1 LSEFAMN
8 VRQGFARRDF
18 LRSSGFG
25 IGGLALT
32 YLLHQEEL
40 MAGTHDPVR
49 NSFIQD
55 LTPRHG
61 HFPARAR
68 AMVHFMQNG
77 GPSQMDLFDPK
88 PELQKRSGQSIP
100 ASVEI
105 YQKGNSDKLLASPFP
120 FRPRGACGM
129 ELSDALPHLATF
141 ADDITLVRSMYTE
154 HNNHTEALVM
164 MSTGK
169 LFQGRPSVGAW
180 ISYALGT
187 ENQNLPA
194 YVVLRDPAGYN
205 TSGKLVWSSGWLPA
219 LYQGTEFSSTGSP
232 VLNLQPARPVPAEV
246 QRDSLSFLAELNH
259 AHMRQYPGETEL
271 EARIRN
277 YELAA
282 RMQLKAA
289 QSIDLSRET
298 AATRKL
304 YGLDNPVTAS
314 YGTRCLMARRLIEA
328 GVRFVQVF
336 PPVGQP
342 WDAHADT
349 RGENEKICAITDR
362 PIAGFIKDLKSR
374 GLLESTL
381 VLWTGEFG
389 RLPVSQNG
397 KGRDH
402 NRNAFSLWLA
412 GGGFKPG
419 HVHGATDD
427 FGYKAVMDRVGVPD
441 LHATILH
448 QLGLDHRRLGYPYRG
463 REETLTDAPVSKAR
477 VVAKLLERPPEIREE
492 GTDSAPSIGL
502 TGSLIIG
509 GKKP

>member
-1 LSEFAMN
+1 MNPRLWRTRREFL
-8 VRQGFARRDF
+8 QT
-18 LRSSGFG
+18 SGFG
-25 IGGLALT
+25 IGGLALGW
-32 YLLHQEEL
+32 LLAQDGRS
-40 MAGTHDPVR
+40 AAPPAA
-49 NSFIQD
+49 QD
-55 LTPRHG
+55 LRPRPG

-68 AMVHFMQNG
+68 ALVHFMQNG

-88 PELQKRSGQSIP
+88 PELQKRDGQGTP
-100 ASVEI
+100 ESVEI
-105 YQKGNSDKLLASPFP
+105 YQKGNSDKLLAGP
-120 FRPRGACGM
+120 FRFQRRGRCGM
-129 ELSDALPHLATF
+129 ELADVLPHLGTI
-141 ADDITLVRSMYTE
+141 ADDIALVRSMYTE

-180 ISYALGT
+180 VSYALGT

-219 LYQGTEFSSTGSP
+219 LYQGTEFSSVGSP
-232 VLNLQPARPVPAEV
+232 VLNLRPARPQPEGA
-246 QRDSLSFLAELNH
+246 QRDSLDFLAVLNREH
-259 AHMRQYPGETEL
+259 LERYPRETEL
-271 EARIRN
+271 EARIQN
-277 YELAA
+277 FELAA
-282 RMQLKAA
+282 RMQLRAA
-289 QSIDLSRET
+289 EAIDLSRES

-314 YGTRCLMARRLIEA
+314 YGTRCLMARRLVEA

-349 RGENEKICAITDR
+349 KGENEKICAVTDL
-362 PIAGFIKDLKSR
+362 PVAGFIRDLKAR
-374 GLLESTL
+374 GLLDSTL

-402 NRNAFSLWLA
+402 NRNAFTLWLA
-412 GGGFKPG
+412 GGGVKAG

-427 FGYKAVMDRVGVPD
+427 FGYKAVTDRVGVPD
-441 LHATILH
+441 LHATLLH
-448 QLGLDHRRLGYPYRG
+448 QLGLDHRRLSYPFRG
-463 REETLTDAPVSKAR
+463 RDETLTDAPVSKAR
-477 VVAKLLERPPEIREE
+477 VVAQLLERPPEIQEE
-492 GTDSAPSIGL
+492 EKATAASIGL
-502 TGSLIIG
+502 AGSLTIEA
-509 GKKP
+509 KKP

>member
-1 LSEFAMN
+1 MN
-8 VRQGFARRDF
+8 PPRSLTRRDF
-18 LRSSGFG
+18 LRGSGFG
-25 IGGLALT
+25 IGGLALAC
-32 YLLHQEEL
+32 LLNEESL
-40 MAGTHDPVR
+40 SAAEHGSAREFSPQNLR
-49 NSFIQD
+49 
-55 LTPRHG
+55 PRPG

-88 PELQKRSGQSIP
+88 PELQKRNGQSIP
-100 ASVEI
+100 ESVEI
-105 YQKGNSDKLLASPFP
+105 YQKGNSDKLLGSPFR
-120 FRPRGACGM
+120 FQRRGQCGM
-129 ELSDALPHLATF
+129 ELSEVLPHLGGI
-141 ADDITLVRSMYTE
+141 ADEIALVRSMYTE

-169 LFQGRPSVGAW
+169 LFQGRPALGAW

-219 LYQGTEFSSTGSP
+219 LFQGTEFSSVGAP
-232 VLNLQPARPVPAEV
+232 VLNLRPARPVSAGN
-246 QRDSLSFLAELNH
+246 QRDSLDFLAELNREH
-259 AHMRQYPGETEL
+259 VRRYPGETEL
-271 EARIRN
+271 EARIQN

-289 QSIDLSRET
+289 EAIDLSRESS
-298 AATRKL
+298 ATRQL

-342 WDAHADT
+342 WDAHTDT
-349 RGENEKICAITDR
+349 RSENEKICAVTDL
-362 PIAGFIKDLKSR
+362 PVAGFIRDLKAR

-402 NRNAFSLWLA
+402 NRNAFTLWLA
-412 GGGFKPG
+412 GGGIKAG
-419 HVHGATDD
+419 YAHGATDD
-427 FGYKAVMDRVGVPD
+427 FGYKAVTDRVSVPD

-448 QLGLDHRRLGYPYRG
+448 QLGLDHRRLSYPFRG
-463 REETLTDAPVSKAR
+463 REETLTDPPVSKAR
-477 VVAKLLERPPEIREE
+477 VVAQLLAKPPEISEE
-492 GTDSAPSIGL
+492 ETSPAPSIGL
-502 TGSLIIG
+502 AGSLTIEP
-509 GKKP
+509 KKP

>member
-1 LSEFAMN
+1 NMN
-8 VRQGFARRDF
+8 SRRQFTRRNF
-18 LRSSGFG
+18 LRMAGFG

-32 YLLHQEEL
+32 WLLNQEGI
-40 MAGTHDPVR
+40 AGAEP
-49 NSFIQD
+49 QD
-55 LTPRHG
+55 LKPRRG

-88 PELQKRSGQSIP
+88 PELQKRDGQSIP
-100 ASVEI
+100 ESVEI

-120 FRPRGACGM
+120 FQRRGQCGM
-129 ELSDALPHLATF
+129 ELADVLPHLGTV
-141 ADDITLVRSMYTE
+141 ADEITLVRSMYTE

-219 LYQGTEFSSTGSP
+219 LYQGTEFSSVGAP
-232 VLNLQPARPVPAEV
+232 VLNLRPGRPVPETV
-246 QRDSLSFLAELNH
+246 QRDSLDFLAELNRDH
-259 AHMRQYPGETEL
+259 QKQYPRETEL
-271 EARIRN
+271 EARIQN

-282 RMQLKAA
+282 RMQLHAA
-289 QSIDLSRET
+289 EAIDLSKES

-304 YGLDNPVTAS
+304 YGLDDPVTAS

-336 PPVGQP
+336 PPTGQP
-342 WDAHADT
+342 WDAHGDT
-349 RGENEKICAITDR
+349 KGENEKICGVTDL
-362 PIAGFIKDLKSR
+362 PVAGFIKDMKER
-374 GLLESTL
+374 GLLASTL

-412 GGGFKPG
+412 GGGIKAG
-419 HVHGATDD
+419 HIHGATDD
-427 FGYKAVMDRVGVPD
+427 FAYKAVTDRVGVPD
-441 LHATILH
+441 LHATLLH
-448 QLGLDHRRLGYPYRG
+448 QLGLDHRRLSYPFRG
-463 REETLTDAPVSKAR
+463 RDETLTDAPVSKAR
-477 VVAKLLERPPEIREE
+477 VVAGLVEKPPEIHEE
-492 GTDSAPSIGL
+492 EKAPAPSIGL
-502 TGSLIIG
+502 SGSLTIEP
-509 GKKP
+509 KKP

>member
-1 LSEFAMN
+1 MSLARPFT
-8 VRQGFARRDF
+8 RRDF
-18 LRSSGFG
+18 LRTSGFG
-25 IGGLALT
+25 VGGLALT
-32 YLLHQEEL
+32 CLLAEEGL
-40 MAGTHDPVR
+40 SAPGSPP
-49 NSFIQD
+49 QD
-55 LTPRHG
+55 LRPRHG

-68 AMVHFMQNG
+68 AVVHFMQNG

-88 PELQKRSGQSIP
+88 PELQKRGGQATPQSI
-100 ASVEI
+100 EI
-105 YQKGNSDKLLASPFP
+105 YQKGNSDKLLASPFR
-120 FRPRGACGM
+120 FHRRGRCGL
-129 ELSDALPHLATF
+129 ELSDVLPHLGTV
-141 ADDITLVRSMYTE
+141 ADDIAVVRSMHTE

-180 ISYALGT
+180 VSYALGT

-219 LYQGTEFSSTGSP
+219 LYQGTEFSSAGAP
-232 VLNLQPARPVPAEV
+232 VLNLQPARPVSQGER
-246 QRDSLSFLAELNH
+246 RDGLEFLAALNREH
-259 AHMRQYPGETEL
+259 QRQYPADTEL

-289 QSIDLSRET
+289 EAIDLSRES
-298 AATRKL
+298 AATLRL
-304 YGLDNPVTAS
+304 YGLDDPVTAS
-314 YGTRCLMARRLIEA
+314 YGTRCLMARRLVEA

-342 WDAHADT
+342 WDAHSDT
-349 RGENEKICAITDR
+349 RGENEKICAVTDR
-362 PIAGFIKDLKSR
+362 PVAGFLKDLKAR
-374 GLLESTL
+374 GLLGTTL

-412 GGGFKPG
+412 GGGVRG
-419 HVHGATDD
+419 AYAHGATDD
-427 FGYKAVMDRVGVPD
+427 FGYKAVTDRVSVPD
-441 LHATILH
+441 LHATLLH
-448 QLGLDHRRLGYPYRG
+448 QLGLDHRQLGHPYRG
-463 REETLTDAPVSKAR
+463 RDETLTDAPVSKAR
-477 VVAKLLERPPEIREE
+477 VVAKLLEKPPEIREE
-492 GTDSAPSIGL
+492 ETAPVASIGL
-502 TGSLIIG
+502 SGSLTIEP
-509 GKKP
+509 KKP

>member
-1 LSEFAMN
+1 MMTLGSLN
-8 VRQGFARRDF
+8 RREM
-18 LRSSGFG
+18 LRTSGFG
-25 IGGLALT
+25 FGSLALT
-32 YLLHQEEL
+32 YLLNQESLLAEEKSS
-40 MAGTHDPVR
+40 AAKPVP
-49 NSFIQD
+49 QD
-55 LTPRHG
+55 LKSRTS
-61 HFPARAR
+61 HFPAQAR

-88 PELQKRSGQSIP
+88 PELQKRDGKPTPQ
-100 ASVEI
+100 SVET
-105 YQKGNSDKLLASPFP
+105 YQKGNTEKLLGSPFT
-120 FRPRGACGM
+120 FHKRGQCGM
-129 ELSDALPHLATF
+129 ELSEVMPHLGAI
-141 ADDITLVRSMYTE
+141 ADDITLVRSMFTE

-169 LFQGRPSVGAW
+169 IFQGRPSVGAW
-180 ISYALGT
+180 VSYALGT

-219 LYQGTEFSSTGSP
+219 LYQGTEFSSSGTP
-232 VLNLQPARPVPAEV
+232 VLNLHPAVPQPSGV
-246 QRDSLSFLAELNH
+246 QRPCLDFLAQLNQEH
-259 AHMRQYPGETEL
+259 RRNYPRETEL
-271 EARIRN
+271 EARIQN

-289 QSIDLSRET
+289 EALSLSKES

-304 YGLDNPVTAS
+304 YGLDNPLTAS

-342 WDAHADT
+342 WDSHTDSK
-349 RGENEKICAITDR
+349 GELEKICAVTDL
-362 PIAGFIKDLKSR
+362 PVAGFIRDLKSR
-374 GLLESTL
+374 GLLDSTI

-389 RLPVSQNG
+389 RLPVSQG
-397 KGRDH
+397 SKGRDH

-427 FGYKAVMDRVGVPD
+427 FGYKAVGDRVSVPD
-441 LHATILH
+441 LHATLLN
-448 QLGLDHRRLGYPYRG
+448 QLGIDHRRLTYSHRG
-463 REETLTDAPVSKAR
+463 RDETLTDHQVSKAR
-477 VVAKLLERPPEIREE
+477 VVSELLVKA
-492 GTDSAPSIGL
+492 TL
-502 TGSLIIG
+502 
-509 GKKP
+509 

>member
-1 LSEFAMN
+1 MSPQ
-8 VRQGFARRDF
+8 RPPSRRDF
-18 LRSSGFG
+18 LRQTGFG
-25 IGGLALT
+25 VGGLALA
-32 YLLHQEEL
+32 YLLSQDG
-40 MAGTHDPVR
+40 ASASGPAA
-49 NSFIQD
+49 QD
-55 LTPRHG
+55 LRTRRG

-68 AMVHFMQNG
+68 AVVHFMQNG

-88 PELQKRSGQSIP
+88 PELNRRAGQGIP
-100 ASVEI
+100 QSVEI
-105 YQKGNSDKLLASPFP
+105 YQKGNSDKILGCPFR
-120 FRPRGACGM
+120 FRPRGQCGM
-129 ELSDALPHLATF
+129 EIADALPHLAGV

-180 ISYALGT
+180 VSYALGT

-219 LYQGTEFSSTGSP
+219 LYQGTEFSSVGAP
-232 VLNLQPARPVPAEV
+232 VLNLTPARPVSEDV
-246 QRDSLSFLAELNH
+246 RRDSLDFLAGLNREH
-259 AHMRQYPGETEL
+259 HDRYPHETEL

-282 RMQLKAA
+282 RMQLQAA
-289 QSIDLSRET
+289 RAIDLSHESQ
-298 AATRKL
+298 ATRKL
-304 YGLDNPVTAS
+304 YGLDEPVTAS
-314 YGTRCLMARRLIEA
+314 YGTRCLLARRLVEA

-342 WDAHADT
+342 WDAHSDT
-349 RGENEKICAITDR
+349 KGENEKICAVTDR
-362 PIAGFIKDLKSR
+362 PVASFIRDLKSR
-374 GLLESTL
+374 GLLESTV

-402 NRNAFSLWLA
+402 NRNAFSLFLA
-412 GGGFKPG
+412 GGGFKAG

-427 FGYKAVMDRVGVPD
+427 FGYSAVVDRVGVPD
-441 LHATILH
+441 LHATVLH
-448 QLGLDHRRLGYPYRG
+448 QLGLDHRRLSYPYRG
-463 REETLTDAPVSKAR
+463 RDETLTDAPVSKAR
-477 VVAKLLERPPEIREE
+477 VVAGLLAEAPEIREE
-492 GTDSAPSIGL
+492 EVVPPPSIGL
-502 TGSLIIG
+502 SGSLLIG
-509 GKKP
+509 PQKE

>member
-1 LSEFAMN
+1 MHPH
-8 VRQGFARRDF
+8 RRDF
-18 LRSSGFG
+18 LRTAGFG
-25 IGGLALT
+25 IGGLALAH
-32 YLLHQEEL
+32 LL
-40 MAGTHDPVR
+40 
-49 NSFIQD
+49 NQD
-55 LTPRHG
+55 AAAESGLAPRRG

-68 AMVHFMQNG
+68 AVVHFMQNG

-88 PELQKRSGQSIP
+88 PELQKRDGQSTPQSI
-100 ASVEI
+100 EI

-120 FRPRGACGM
+120 FRRRGKCGT
-129 ELSDALPHLATF
+129 ELSDAVPHLAEVV
-141 ADDITLVRSMYTE
+141 DEITLVRSMHTE
-154 HNNHTEALVM
+154 HNNHTEGLVM
-164 MSTGK
+164 LSTGK
-169 LFQGRPSVGAW
+169 LFQGRPTVGAW

-219 LYQGTEFSSTGSP
+219 LYQGTEFSSVGAP
-232 VLNLQPARPVPAEV
+232 VLNLRPARPVPEAV
-246 QRDSLSFLAELNH
+246 RRDSMDFLAELNREH
-259 AHMRQYPGETEL
+259 LQRHPGETEL
-271 EARIRN
+271 EARIQN

-289 QSIDLSRET
+289 EAIDLSKES

-304 YGLDNPVTAS
+304 YGLDNPTTAG

-336 PPVGQP
+336 PPTGQP
-342 WDAHADT
+342 WDAHGDT
-349 RGENEKICAITDR
+349 KGENEKICGVTDL
-362 PIAGFIKDLKSR
+362 PVAGFIKDLKSR
-374 GLLESTL
+374 GLLAETL

-412 GGGFKPG
+412 GGGIKAG

-427 FGYKAVMDRVGVPD
+427 FGYRAVTDRVSVPD
-441 LHATILH
+441 LHATLLH
-448 QLGLDHRRLGYPYRG
+448 QLGLDHRRLSYPFRG
-463 REETLTDAPVSKAR
+463 RDETLTDAPVSKAR
-477 VVAKLLERPPEIREE
+477 VVAGLLEKPPEFREE
-492 GTDSAPSIGL
+492 EAGPGASIGL
-502 TGSLIIG
+502 SGSLTIG
-509 GKKP
+509 PAKP

>member
-1 LSEFAMN
+1 METRPWLT
-8 VRQGFARRDF
+8 RRNI
-18 LRSSGFG
+18 LQTAGFG
-25 IGGLALT
+25 IGGLALQ
-32 YLLHQEEL
+32 YLLHQEGLTAAEHAP
-40 MAGTHDPVR
+40 AGKP
-49 NSFIQD
+49 SFQD
-55 LTPRHG
+55 LKPRSG
-61 HFPARAR
+61 SFPAQAR

-88 PELQKRSGQSIP
+88 LELQKRAGQSIP

-105 YQKGNSDKLLASPFP
+105 YQKGNSDKILGSPFK
-120 FRPRGACGM
+120 FHRRGVCGM
-129 ELSDALPHLATF
+129 ELADVLPDLGTV
-141 ADDITLVRSMYTE
+141 ADEITLIRSMYTE

-187 ENQNLPA
+187 INQNLPA

-219 LYQGTEFSSTGSP
+219 LYQGTEFSSVGAP
-232 VLNLQPARPVPAEV
+232 VLNLRPAHPVPDTV
-246 QRDSLSFLAELNH
+246 QRDSLDFLAELNRDH
-259 AHMRQYPGETEL
+259 QRQYPHETEL
-271 EARIRN
+271 EARIQN

-289 QSIDLSRET
+289 VAIDLSRET

-304 YGLDNPVTAS
+304 YGLDDPVTAS

-336 PPVGQP
+336 PPTGQP
-342 WDAHADT
+342 WDAHTDT
-349 RGENEKICAITDR
+349 KGENEKICGVTDR
-362 PIAGFIKDLKSR
+362 PVAGFIKDLKSR
-374 GLLESTL
+374 GLLDSTL

-402 NRNAFSLWLA
+402 NRNAFSLFLA
-412 GGGFKPG
+412 GGGFKGG

-427 FGYKAVMDRVGVPD
+427 FGYKAVTDRVSVPD

-448 QLGLDHRRLGYPYRG
+448 QLGLDHHKLCYPYRG

-477 VVAKLLERPPEIREE
+477 VVAKVLRKPPEIVEE
-492 GTDSAPSIGL
+492 ETAPAPSIGL
-502 TGSLIIG
+502 SGSLLIEP
-509 GKKP
+509 KKP

>member
-1 LSEFAMN
+1 MDMHRRLT
-8 VRQGFARRDF
+8 RRDF
-18 LRSSGFG
+18 LQTSGFG

-32 YLLHQEEL
+32 YLLNREGLSATERAS
-40 MAGTHDPVR
+40 AGKISP
-49 NSFIQD
+49 QD
-55 LTPRHG
+55 LTPRRG
-61 HFPARAR
+61 HFPAQAT

-88 PELQKRSGQSIP
+88 PELQKRNGQSTP
-100 ASVEI
+100 ESVEI

-120 FRPRGACGM
+120 FGRRGQCGM
-129 ELSDALPHLATF
+129 ELSDALPQLGGV
-141 ADDITLVRSMYTE
+141 ADEIALVRSMFTE

-219 LYQGTEFSSTGSP
+219 LYQGTEFSSVGAP
-232 VLNLQPARPVPAEV
+232 VLNLQPARPVPAGV
-246 QRDSLSFLAELNH
+246 QRDSLDFLAELNREH
-259 AHMRQYPGETEL
+259 RRHYPGETEL
-271 EARIRN
+271 EARIQN

-289 QSIDLSRET
+289 ESIDLSRESAT
-298 AATRKL
+298 TRKL

-336 PPVGQP
+336 PPTGQP
-342 WDAHADT
+342 WDAHSDT
-349 RGENEKICAITDR
+349 KGENEKICTVTDR
-362 PIAGFIKDLKSR
+362 PVAGFLRDMKSR
-374 GLLESTL
+374 GLLDSTV

-412 GGGFKPG
+412 GGGFKAG

-427 FGYKAVMDRVGVPD
+427 FGYKAVADRVSVPD

-448 QLGLDHRRLGYPYRG
+448 QLGLDHRRLSYPYRG
-463 REETLTDAPVSKAR
+463 RDETLTDAPVSKAR
-477 VVAKLLERPPEIREE
+477 VVAKLLAKPPEIHEE
-492 GTDSAPSIGL
+492 ETAPASSIGL
-502 TGSLIIG
+502 TGSLVIEP
-509 GKKP
+509 KKP

>member
-1 LSEFAMN
+1 MN
-8 VRQGFARRDF
+8 PLTRRHF
-18 LRSSGFG
+18 LQASGFG
-25 IGGLALT
+25 IGGLAFSW
-32 YLLHQEEL
+32 LLNQEGQ
-40 MAGTHDPVR
+40 AGATP
-49 NSFIQD
+49 SD
-55 LTPRHG
+55 LAPRRG
-61 HFPARAR
+61 HFPARAQ

-88 PELQKRSGQSIP
+88 PELQKRSGQSTPQSI
-100 ASVEI
+100 EI
-105 YQKGNSDKLLASPFP
+105 YQMGNSDKLLGSPFK
-120 FRPRGACGM
+120 FRRCGTSGM
-129 ELSDALPHLATF
+129 ELSEVLPHLGEI
-141 ADDITLVRSMYTE
+141 ADDIALVRSMHTQ

-205 TSGKLVWSSGWLPA
+205 TSGKLVWSCGWLPA
-219 LYQGTEFSSTGSP
+219 LYQGTEFSSVGAP
-232 VLNLQPARPVPAEV
+232 VLNLQPARPLPAAV
-246 QRDSLSFLAELNH
+246 QRESLQFLAELNREH
-259 AHMRQYPGETEL
+259 SERYPRETEL

-282 RMQLKAA
+282 RMQLNAA
-289 QSIDLSRET
+289 AAIDLSRET
-298 AATRKL
+298 AATRRL

-342 WDAHADT
+342 WDAHGDT
-349 RGENEKICAITDR
+349 KGENEKICGVTDL
-362 PIAGFIKDLKSR
+362 PVTAFIKDLKSR
-374 GLLESTL
+374 GLLASTL

-389 RLPVSQNG
+389 RLPISQNG
-397 KGRDH
+397 RGRDH

-412 GGGFKPG
+412 GGGLKG
-419 HVHGATDD
+419 GYVHGATDD
-427 FGYKAVMDRVGVPD
+427 FGYRAAIDRVSVPD

-448 QLGLDHRRLGYPYRG
+448 QLGLDHRRLSYSYRG
-463 REETLTDAPVSKAR
+463 RDETLTDAPVSRAR
-477 VVAKLLERPPEIREE
+477 VVDQLLNHPPEFRE
-492 GTDSAPSIGL
+492 DDRLPPPSLGL
-502 TGSLIIG
+502 TGSRVIEA
-509 GKKP
+509 KDR

>member
-1 LSEFAMN
+1 MYN
-8 VRQGFARRDF
+8 RRDF
-18 LRSSGFG
+18 LQTSGFG

-32 YLLHQEEL
+32 FLLNQEGLLAAEHRASGTA
-40 MAGTHDPVR
+40 AGQTLR
-49 NSFIQD
+49 
-55 LTPRHG
+55 PRHG
-61 HFPARAR
+61 HFVARAKV
-68 AMVHFMQNG
+68 MVHFMQNG

-88 PELQKRSGQSIP
+88 PELQKRNGQGTPETI
-100 ASVEI
+100 EI
-105 YQKGNSDKLLASPFP
+105 YQKGNSDKLLACPFK
-120 FRPRGACGM
+120 FHRRGQCGM
-129 ELSDALPHLATF
+129 ELSEALPHLGTV
-141 ADDITLVRSMYTE
+141 ADEIALVRSMYTE

-219 LYQGTEFSSTGSP
+219 LYQGTEFSSVGTP
-232 VLNLQPARPVPAEV
+232 VLNLQPARPVPASV
-246 QRDSLSFLAELNH
+246 QRDGMEFLAELNQEH
-259 AHMRQYPGETEL
+259 RKQYPRETEL
-271 EARIRN
+271 EARIQN

-289 QSIDLSRET
+289 EALDLSRES

-304 YGLDNPVTAS
+304 YGLDDPVTAS

-342 WDAHADT
+342 WDAHSDT
-349 RGENEKICAITDR
+349 KGENEKICAVTDL
-362 PIAGFIKDLKSR
+362 PVAGFIKDLKSR
-374 GLLESTL
+374 GLLGSTV

-412 GGGFKPG
+412 GGGFKAG
-419 HVHGATDD
+419 HVHGATDA
-427 FGYKAVMDRVGVPD
+427 FGYKTVTDRVSVPD

-448 QLGLDHRRLGYPYRG
+448 QLGLDHRRLSYPHRG
-463 REETLTDAPVSKAR
+463 RDETLTDAPVSRAR
-477 VVAKLLERPPEIREE
+477 VVAKLLEKPPEIREE
-492 GTDSAPSIGL
+492 ETAPAPSIGL
-502 TGSLIIG
+502 SGSLVIEP
-509 GKKP
+509 KKP

>member
-1 LSEFAMN
+1 MFT
-8 VRQGFARRDF
+8 RRDF
-18 LRSSGFG
+18 LKDTGFG
-25 IGGLALT
+25 IGGLALS
-32 YLLHQEEL
+32 YLLEQEGLAATE
-40 MAGTHDPVR
+40 HRP
-49 NSFIQD
+49 QD
-55 LTPRHG
+55 LRPRQG

-68 AMVHFMQNG
+68 AVVHFMQNG

-88 PELQKRSGQSIP
+88 PELQKRNGQSIP

-105 YQKGNSDKLLASPFP
+105 YQKGNSDKLLACPFR
-120 FRPRGACGM
+120 FRPRGRCGM
-129 ELSDALPHLATF
+129 ELSDALPHLAGL
-141 ADDITLVRSMYTE
+141 ADCLTLVRSMYTE

-232 VLNLQPARPVPAEV
+232 VLNLQPARPVSAEV
-246 QRDSLSFLAELNH
+246 QRDSLDFLATLNREH
-259 AHMRQYPGETEL
+259 QRHFPRESEL
-271 EARIRN
+271 EARIQN

-282 RMQLKAA
+282 RMQLRAA
-289 QSIDLSRET
+289 EAIDLSRET
-298 AATRKL
+298 QATRKL
-304 YGLDNPVTAS
+304 YGLDNPQTAS
-314 YGTRCLMARRLIEA
+314 YGTRCLMARRLVEA

-342 WDAHADT
+342 WDAHSDT
-349 RGENEKICAITDR
+349 KGENETICGTTDL
-362 PIAGFIKDLKSR
+362 PVAGFLRDLESR
-374 GLLESTL
+374 GLLDSTV

-402 NRNAFSLWLA
+402 NRNAFSLFLA
-412 GGGFKPG
+412 GGGFKAG

-427 FGYKAVMDRVGVPD
+427 FGYKAVTDRVSVPD

-448 QLGLDHRRLGYPYRG
+448 QLGLDHRLLSYPYRG
-463 REETLTDAPVSKAR
+463 REETLTDASVSKAR
-477 VVAKLLERPPEIREE
+477 VVAGLLQKPPEIRQEE
-492 GTDSAPSIGL
+492 TAPAPSIGL
-502 TGSLIIG
+502 TGSLVIE